1 MAFTVRSASTPPTSV
16 TTTSP
21 SVGSCAISSTR
32 TGSSRRSAGRR
43 PRSWS
48 SPTRRSWPTYAP
60 RSRAM
65 VALHN
70 FGADGSIVPIQ
81 LQGVP
86 SGCPLV
92 DLLEGLTEH
101 KLDSEGRIDVDLD
114 GYGYRWLRL
123 RRPED
128 EPIIWT
134 GERTPGALLT

>member
-1 MAFTVRSASTPPTSV
+1 MPRE
-16 TTTSP
+16 
-21 SVGSCAISSTR
+21 VGV
-32 TGSSRRSAGRR
+32 G
-43 PRSWS
+43 P
-48 SPTRRSWPTYAP
+48 
-60 RSRAM
+60 M

-86 SGCPLV
+86 SGCTLV
-92 DLLEGLTEH
+92 DLLDGLTEH

>member
-1 MAFTVRSASTPPTSV
+1 
-16 TTTSP
+16 
-21 SVGSCAISSTR
+21 
-32 TGSSRRSAGRR
+32 
-43 PRSWS
+43 
-48 SPTRRSWPTYAP
+48 
-60 RSRAM
+60 M

-86 SGCPLV
+86 SGCTLV
-92 DLLEGLTEH
+92 DLLGGLTEH

-128 EPIIWT
+128 EPII
-134 GERTPGALLT
+134 